1 MQHHPMAAALAAA
14 VARRDPQG
22 LSAALTETVRLRALL
37 PGGPVESHGRKDV
50 TARFRGWFADF
61 DTVAVVAS
69 GAEAVVDRLL
79 IHYRLHIG
87 RATTRWICTQ
97 TAVCKVVDGRLAVID
112 LLCSGFR
119 EIGNDDSAS
128 VPSGARLVG

>member
-1 MQHHPMAAALAAA
+1 MQHHPIAAALAAA
-14 VARRDPQG
+14 VARRDPQE

-37 PGGPVESHGRKDV
+37 PGGPVESHGREDV

-79 IHYRLHIG
+79 IHYRLHVG
-87 RATTRWICTQ
+87 RATTRWVCTQ
-97 TAVCKVVDGRLAVID
+97 TAVCKVVDGQLAVID

-119 EIGNDDSAS
+119 EMENDDSAHA
-128 VPSGARLVG
+128 PSGARLVG